1 MNYKYS
7 KSVSL
12 PNSGKTEDQRI
23 SITILGQTL
32 SSGGVDKPPVTTF
45 AQAYLALS
53 KNPEPE
59 IMDGKAAEEGSIDV
73 KKSGVL
79 PHNNTSI
86 SNEKNTDGKSVANK
100 ITSTHGPGA
109 RINVATVN
117 PAPVQ
122 QLPANNIISDHSK
135 APLAIIDSAS
145 SLLGKE
151 SLVPLSIVL
160 NVGGQK
166 FETKIKNFTVNFP
179 SSRLWKLAH
188 AIEAGAGTDEILQIC
203 DRFKRGNPG
212 SKGKK
217 EIVIN

>member
-1 MNYKYS
+1 M
-7 KSVSL
+7 
-12 PNSGKTEDQRI
+12 
-23 SITILGQTL
+23 
-32 SSGGVDKPPVTTF
+32 SSDGVNKPPVTTF

-122 QLPANNIISDHSK
+122 QLPANNIISDHAK

-151 SLVPLSIVL
+151 SLVPFSIVL

-188 AIEAGAGTDEILQIC
+188 AIEGGAGPDEILQIC

-212 SKGKK
+212 SKGNK